1 MNVKI
6 AIIGCGYIGMEAA
19 ARWSLE
25 GHLVTATT
33 RNPERL
39 PDLSTVAQKTLILKG
54 DDEEGLASLIA
65 ANDVIVVTIAA
76 DSVDQYENAY
86 LHTSQ
91 QIRALALEMDQPRR
105 LIYTSSTSVY
115 GDHHG
120 LWVDETASL
129 ITPSE
134 QGKILIQSEKTYL
147 SLSECHWHVCILRLA
162 EIYGPDREI
171 SRRVKHMEG
180 HKLPGSGDQYT
191 NMVHKVDVAAA
202 LDYALRYRLEGIYN
216 VVDDEHL
223 TRKELYDQVVQKHH
237 LPSLAWDPTLTSM
250 HLGNKRVSNHKIKS
264 EGLFFLSRIG
274 YLISTPKKSSA
285 L

>member
-1 MNVKI
+1 MNVNI

-19 ARWSLE
+19 SLWSQK
-25 GHLVTATT
+25 GYHVTATT
-33 RNPERL
+33 RHAERL
-39 PDLSTVAQKTLILKG
+39 ADLSTVAQKTLILKG
-54 DDEEGLASLIA
+54 DDEEELASLIA
-65 ANDVIVVTIAA
+65 ANDVIVVTVAA

-129 ITPSE
+129 INPSE
-134 QGKILIQSEKTYL
+134 QAKILIQSEKTYL
-147 SLSECHWHVCILRLA
+147 SLSECSWHVCILRLA
-162 EIYGPDREI
+162 EIYGPGREI
-171 SRRVKHMEG
+171 SQRVKRMEG

-191 NMVHKVDVAAA
+191 NMVHKVDIAAA

-216 VVDDEHL
+216 VVDDDHPA
-223 TRKELYDQVVQKHH
+223 RKELYDQVVQKHQ
-237 LPSLAWDPTLTSM
+237 LPALEWDPTLTSM
-250 HLGNKRVSNHKIKS
+250 HGGNKRVSNHKIKS
-264 EGLFFLSRIG
+264 EGFVFSFPNRVLD
-274 YLISTPKKSSA
+274 
-285 L
+285 